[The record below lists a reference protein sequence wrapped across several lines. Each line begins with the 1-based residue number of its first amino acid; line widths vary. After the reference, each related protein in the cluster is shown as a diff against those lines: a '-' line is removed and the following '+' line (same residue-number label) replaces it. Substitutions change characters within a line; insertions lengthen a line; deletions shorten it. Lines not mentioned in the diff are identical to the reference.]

1 MDNVIRFSFG
11 LFSFFLIYMTRFWQE
26 IVQEKLKSMDN
37 WTENRITL
45 TSSFV
50 CNVFRFL
57 IKKTLV
63 SDL

>member
-1 MDNVIRFSFG
+1 
-11 LFSFFLIYMTRFWQE
+11 MTRFWQE